1 MPDLTNQV
9 AIVTGAVGN
18 VGAATAGA
26 LQRAGAH
33 TVLVD
38 RSADRLGAAYP
49 DLAGSSDH
57 LFASGIDLTKAE
69 DADRLVALTLE
80 RFGRI
85 DALVNAVG
93 AFRGGK
99 PLQQEALETW
109 GYLFTV
115 NVRTTLNT
123 CRAVTPR
130 MIGQRAGKI
139 VNVAAGVAISAPAG
153 LAAYAASKASVVKLT
168 ESLAAELAE
177 HGCRANAV
185 APGTL
190 DTPQNREAMPDAAHD
205 QWATP
210 DDVARVIAFL
220 VSDAAQAIN
229 GTVIPICGRG

>member
-18 VGAATAGA
+18 VGAATAAA
-26 LQRAGAH
+26 LQQAGAR

-38 RSADRLGAAYP
+38 RSADRLAEVYP
-49 DLAGSSDH
+49 GLKGSPDH
-57 LFASGIDLTKAE
+57 LFASGIDLTRAE
-69 DADRLVALTLE
+69 DAERLAKMTIA

-93 AFRGGK
+93 GFRGGK

-123 CRAVTPR
+123 CRAVTPQ
-130 MIGQRAGKI
+130 MIGQRSGRI

-168 ESLAAELAE
+168 ESLAAELSE

-190 DTPQNREAMPDAAHD
+190 DTPQNREAMPDAAYD